1 MASQTEITTMRWLIL
16 VAVLM
21 ALPAGAGMRIG
32 SVYCCH

>member
-1 MASQTEITTMRWLIL
+1 MASQAEIAMRYLIL

-21 ALPAGAGMRIG
+21 ALAAGTAIWFG